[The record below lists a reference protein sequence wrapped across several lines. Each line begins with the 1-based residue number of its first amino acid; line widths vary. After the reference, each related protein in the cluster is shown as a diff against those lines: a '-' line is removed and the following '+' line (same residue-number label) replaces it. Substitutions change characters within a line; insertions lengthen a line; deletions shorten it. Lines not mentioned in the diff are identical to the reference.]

1 MEKAGF
7 VLKDKNQD
15 MVNEFMFSLRIK
27 ELLIFSKAEHNNEQ
41 VKGSWVLLCL
51 FFTPHV
57 RANVNQVW
65 ELNEDNLIV
74 GNHEYFENL
83 FIYKKKLW

>member
-41 VKGSWVLLCL
+41 VKGS
-51 FFTPHV
+51 
-57 RANVNQVW
+57 
-65 ELNEDNLIV
+65 
-74 GNHEYFENL
+74 
-83 FIYKKKLW
+83 